1 MLNKISNKNMGKSDL
16 GWLQSS
22 FHFSFAEYF
31 NFDNMNFGS
40 LRVLNDDIIHPHTG
54 FQLHPH
60 NDMEIITYI
69 VNGTL
74 THKDSMGNERTL
86 TRGEVQ
92 YMSAGTGIFHSEMNN
107 HDDTLR
113 LLQIWILPDKKNH
126 TPNYGEYKFK
136 LEDREGKWLHM
147 VSSKNG
153 NAKIKINQDVNIS
166 AIITDEN
173 SSTNFK
179 VSKGR
184 QAYLVQIE
192 GTSTINGIT
201 LNEKDALEIVEE
213 DISILSNSKSH
224 FIILE
229 MKKAILD

>member
-1 MLNKISNKNMGKSDL
+1 MLNIISNKNMGKSDL
-16 GWLQSS
+16 GWLKSS

-31 NFDNMNFGS
+31 NLDNMNFGS
-40 LRVLNDDIIHPHTG
+40 LRVLNDDFIHPHTG
-54 FQLHPH
+54 FQTHPH
-60 NDMEIITYI
+60 NDMEIVTYI

-74 THKDSMGNERTL
+74 THKDSIGNERKL

-92 YMSAGTGIFHSEMNN
+92 YMSAGTGLYHSEINN
-107 HDDTLR
+107 SDDPLR

-126 TPNYGEYKFK
+126 TPNYGEYKFPLK
-136 LEDREGKWLHM
+136 DREGKWLHM
-147 VSSKNG
+147 VSSKTG
-153 NAKIKINQDVNIS
+153 DAAIKINQDVNIYS
-166 AIITDEN
+166 LINEEK
-173 SSTNFK
+173 SSIDFK

-201 LNEKDALEIVEE
+201 LIEKDALEIVEE
-213 DISILSNSKSH
+213 DISILSKSKSH

-229 MKKAILD
+229 MRKAILD